1 MESNKLDTVKYVSG
15 KRKGLSILI
24 KILKYIR
31 ENNAMYWSLIPC
43 RYYHGYS
50 NSNTFCS
57 DGYMETLKIMIFLLF
72 IYLLNP
78 SLRLPY
84 TGKFLRHFI
93 FTIFANFAQFA
104 LKRLL

>member
-1 MESNKLDTVKYVSG
+1 MYQVR
-15 KRKGLSILI
+15 RKGLSILI
-24 KILKYIR
+24 KALKYIR

-50 NSNTFCS
+50 NSNNFCS
-57 DGYMETLKIMIFLLF
+57 DGYMETLKMMIFLFF

-93 FTIFANFAQFA
+93 FKIFANFAQFA